1 MKYREI
7 RIMSK
12 NNNELKIE
20 KSEKTEKLTPEY
32 IRDQFDQVLQE
43 FLEEQNLSTLDRVI
57 LKNIG

>member
-1 MKYREI
+1 MERGTIK
-7 RIMSK
+7 MDK
-12 NNNELKIE
+12 NSNER
-20 KSEKTEKLTPEY
+20 KSENAEKLTPEY